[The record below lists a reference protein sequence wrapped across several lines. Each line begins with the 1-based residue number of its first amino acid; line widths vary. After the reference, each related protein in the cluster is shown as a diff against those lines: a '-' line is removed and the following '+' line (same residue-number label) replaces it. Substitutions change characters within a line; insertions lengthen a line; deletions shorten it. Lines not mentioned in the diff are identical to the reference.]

1 MPGCIFMHT
10 CLFPENGPDHDPP
23 LDNMVPGIVVDKAAC
38 QQAALC
44 VHPKRPRSVPV

>member
-10 CLFPENGPDHDPP
+10 CLFPENRPDHDPRCY
-23 LDNMVPGIVVDKAAC
+23 MAPGIIVDKAAF

-44 VHPKRPRSVPV
+44 VHPKRPRRVPV